1 MVIIRLARGGAKK
14 NPFYSV
20 VVADSRNRRDGRFI
34 ERVGFYS
41 PLGKQGQE
49 NLRLDTAR
57 IQHWQQNGAQ
67 LSDCVARLVKEHAQ
81 GPEAAAKRHAK
92 DAAKVAKKQ
101 AEIAAKAAAAAKE
114 AEDALKA
121 EQAAAAAEAAAAAPA
136 EEAPAAEAAAEQAPA
151 AEAAAE
157 QAPAADAAPEAA
169 AE

>member
-41 PLGKQGQE
+41 PLGKEGQE
-49 NLRLDTAR
+49 NLRLDSAR
-57 IQHWQQNGAQ
+57 IQYWRDNGAQ

-81 GPEAAAKRHAK
+81 GPEGEAKRRAK

-114 AEDALKA
+114 AEAALKA
-121 EQAAAAAEAAAAAPA
+121 EQEAAAAAAPA
-136 EEAPAAEAAAEQAPA
+136 AEEAPVEAAPAEEAAP
-151 AEAAAE
+151 AAE